1 MSLSSRC
8 ELRLAGVHPD
18 LVRVVQNA
26 AEGGAIFRVTE
37 GLRTPERQR
46 QLVAEGKSQT
56 LNSRHLTGHAV
67 DVVPLD
73 SAGDVSWAWG
83 LYFPLADAFRAAA
96 IAEGVPVIWGGAWG
110 QEMAEYATAKAG
122 QAAYVARAK
131 EAGRKPFLDGPHFEL
146 ARAAYP

>member
-1 MSLSSRC
+1 MTLSARC

-18 LVRVVQNA
+18 LVRVVRNA
-26 AEGGAIFRVTE
+26 AHGGAIFRVTE

-73 SAGDVSWAWG
+73 DAGNVSWAWS
-83 LYFPLADAFRAAA
+83 LFFPLADAFRAAS
-96 IAEGVPVIWGGAWG
+96 IAESVPVVWGGAWG
-110 QEMAEYATAKAG
+110 QLMGDYANAKAG
-122 QAAYVARAK
+122 QAAYAARMK
-131 EAGRKPFLDGPHFEL
+131 EQSRKPFLDGPHFEL
-146 ARAAYP
+146 ARAVYP